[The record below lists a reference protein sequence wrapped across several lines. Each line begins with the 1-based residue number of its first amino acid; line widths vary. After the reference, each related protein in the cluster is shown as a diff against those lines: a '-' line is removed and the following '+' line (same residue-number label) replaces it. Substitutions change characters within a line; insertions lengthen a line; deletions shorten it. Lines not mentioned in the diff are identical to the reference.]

1 MDAGGERTAVPP
13 RTKAHGMAKAGMNGA
28 GTLKRKKPGRE
39 TEQRNGSE
47 KSGGGTGAESE
58 GPEERSEEQ
67 GKETGA
73 G

>member
-1 MDAGGERTAVPP
+1 
-13 RTKAHGMAKAGMNGA
+13 MAKAGMNGA